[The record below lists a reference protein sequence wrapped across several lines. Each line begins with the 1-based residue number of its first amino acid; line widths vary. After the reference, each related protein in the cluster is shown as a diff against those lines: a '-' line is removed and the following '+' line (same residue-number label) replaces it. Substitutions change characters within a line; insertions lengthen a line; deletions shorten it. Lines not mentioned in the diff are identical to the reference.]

1 MKLIVDNN
9 ILFAIMQPQSIAAY
23 IFFTARNIEWFA
35 PNFLWV
41 EYKEYETL
49 IMTKSGLSEHEFE
62 AWLKRIQARVTSV
75 DLEEYKRNLRHAVKM
90 IPDPGR
96 TIYLDVNPA
105 ISVMRSIQTEPNK
118 PLKVSLDFQEKVRN
132 LYLRYAKDH
141 RFEIIGANQ
150 NYLDFP
156 ISVK

>member
-62 AWLKRIQARVTSV
+62 VWLKQIQARITSV

-90 IPDPGR
+90 IPDPDDAPYLALALTKGAAIWSNDKEY
-96 TIYLDVNPA
+96 TLQSAIKIYTTKALV
-105 ISVMRSIQTEPNK
+105 E
-118 PLKVSLDFQEKVRN
+118 LL
-132 LYLRYAKDH
+132 LRE
-141 RFEIIGANQ
+141 RI
-150 NYLDFP
+150 
-156 ISVK
+156 